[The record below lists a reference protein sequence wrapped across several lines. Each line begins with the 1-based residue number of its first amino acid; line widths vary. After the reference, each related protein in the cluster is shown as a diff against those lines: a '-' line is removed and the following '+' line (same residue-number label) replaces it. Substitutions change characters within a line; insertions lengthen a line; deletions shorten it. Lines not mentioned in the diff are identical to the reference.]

1 MRARSRF
8 SVLWI
13 LSVIAILVG
22 LTLASPVA
30 QAAKVEI
37 ELWHRWTGPQ
47 QQILQ
52 EVLKGFQAKQTEV
65 AVKDVSV
72 PGEYVDL
79 MQKVLA
85 RYAAKQTPPDV
96 LLPGYNFFNYTVRE
110 LRPTPIDEV
119 AGAEAQ
125 AVYARYAPSVLKIGQ
140 VGGKQY
146 GLPFAL
152 SSAVLYYNPK
162 LIEAAGLNPQIPP
175 KTWAEVQAWG
185 EAVKKKTGKSGLYI
199 SNPDT
204 FLMQSLIESAGGQL
218 LQDGCPKF
226 NSPEAGTAMGLWR
239 QFYQDGLIPRIS
251 YREAEQSFMA
261 GDIAMVATSIMHLRG
276 WTQQAQ
282 FPLKTSTLPRFG
294 DQPLRA
300 AAGGA
305 ALMVL
310 AQAKDRQKAAWE
322 LLKYMASEEAMRIWV
337 KTGYLNPLQASVPQI
352 EGQAPAY
359 GQFPNL
365 VGWVSWPG
373 SRGLEVD
380 KRVLNWRD
388 KILFGEVGTKEG
400 LDKAVAEVAP
410 LLPGCPR

>member
-1 MRARSRF
+1 MRAPRRPDF
-8 SVLWI
+8 PWI
-13 LSVIAILVG
+13 GIVIAILVG
-22 LTLASPVA
+22 LALAPPLA
-30 QAAKVEI
+30 QAAKIEI
-37 ELWHRWTGPQ
+37 EIWHRWTGPQ
-47 QQILQ
+47 QEILQ
-52 EVLKGFQAKQTEV
+52 EALKGFQLKQPEIS
-65 AVKDVSV
+65 VKDIPV

-110 LRPTPIDEV
+110 LRPIPIDEV
-119 AGAEAQ
+119 AGPEAQ
-125 AVYARYAPSVLKIGQ
+125 AVYARYAPTVLKVGQ

-152 SSAVLYYNPK
+152 SSAVLYFNPK
-162 LIEAAGLNPQIPP
+162 LIEAAGLNPQAPP

-204 FLMQSLIESAGGQL
+204 FLMQSLIESAGGVM
-218 LQDGCPKF
+218 LQDGCPRF
-226 NSPEAGTAMGLWR
+226 NSPEAVAAMGLWR

-282 FPLKTSTLPRFG
+282 FALKTSSLPRFG
-294 DQPLRA
+294 DKPLRA

-322 LLKYMASEEAMRIWV
+322 LLKYMASEEAMRVWI
-337 KTGYLNPLQASVPQI
+337 KTGYLNPLQVSVPQI

-359 GQFPNL
+359 AQFPNL
-365 VGWVSWPG
+365 VGWTSWPG

-388 KILFGEVGTKEG
+388 RILFGEVAVKEG
-400 LDKAVAEVAP
+400 LDRAVAEVAP
-410 LLPGCPR
+410 LMPGCPR